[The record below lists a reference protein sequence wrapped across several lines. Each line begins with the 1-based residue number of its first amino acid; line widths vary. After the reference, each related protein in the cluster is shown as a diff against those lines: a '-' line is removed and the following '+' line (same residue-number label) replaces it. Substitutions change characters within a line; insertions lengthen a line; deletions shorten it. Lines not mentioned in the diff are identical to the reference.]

1 MIVFRIPLVF
11 IFLMTLQSLIIPC
24 AAQNL
29 SQNLTQ
35 NALKNPFPPRF
46 DRITSKHGL
55 SSNSI
60 TCFVQD
66 KRGFLWIG
74 THHGLNRFDGYRCKT
89 FFANPAKPHA
99 LINDDIMDI
108 LEDRT
113 GTLWVATHN
122 SGVAAFQAATETFTH
137 FRHNPAD
144 PRSLSDDNVHAL
156 TLDSTGCLWV
166 CTYNGGLNRFDAE
179 TRTFACLK
187 GKFRGGE
194 CGTNECSLTVVATA
208 RDGALWATSEGG
220 GTYRITFPKPANSQQ
235 QFSLN
240 SASIQAFAH
249 ASTSTINMTSNF
261 TSALAP
267 CAGSGVWSGSW
278 GGGIAQI
285 FPKDEGGIRRVV
297 RSNESPNAAQKL
309 SGNGLSHNTISA
321 LFCEADGTLWIGT
334 WGGGLVRYKPNASP
348 EHEEWSEEWTIFQH
362 DETHPEPLGSNFITA
377 IYRDR
382 NGILWIGT
390 ENAGVSVWN
399 PHKPQ
404 FTVLRSNSS
413 VQNLPQ
419 NQQTSSLYLRD
430 NMITALGG
438 SSGAGVWIG
447 TMNAGLQH
455 FNPTS
460 RIVTHFPSNLAKPN
474 ALSHRFIEALA
485 DDGKGTL
492 WIGNDSGG
500 VSMVQYAP
508 TPDKI
513 KAHKTFHPRSW
524 RIKTTN
530 PRQYLETPGLV
541 EAILLDSV
549 QTSLGEKQ
557 PQPALWLALTGTGLI
572 RSAMFRDSATAF
584 IPPAILRKNK
594 TGPASTRIMAMVR
607 DTDGAFWLATD
618 TAGLDRFYPES
629 STVTHFRH
637 RASDSTSLSSDQ
649 VSCLLKASNGALFA
663 GTGLGLNRLDLPLP
677 QGSDSGKIA
686 QTQAFTR
693 FTVEDGLPDN
703 GINSMLED
711 AQGRLWIGTNK
722 GLCRVSFPTPTTL
735 QVRVFT
741 EADGIAGNEHTRA
754 AYRAPDGTMYFG
766 TSSGLTIFH
775 PDSIR
780 ENPNPTRLALTGLR
794 KFNRPVQ
801 LDSSAA
807 FMRVLPLSYLEN
819 IITVEFA
826 ALGFT
831 VVENQ
836 QYSYK
841 MDGFDRDWIAAGTSR
856 EATYTNL
863 RGGEYLFRVRALQGD
878 GSWSSEEARLTIAVT
893 PPFWETAWFLT
904 LLAVSVLGGV
914 VALTSFVARQRL
926 AVRVQELERE
936 RAIQQERERERERI
950 SADIHDEIG
959 SGLTHI
965 AILSEVIKQQT
976 SEEMPAR
983 MHVDTL
989 SETAQDVVKS
999 IGNIVWALNPDHD
1012 ELPHFLAYTREYSST
1027 FLRSAGIRYA
1037 IRFSDEAPPYRLK
1050 SLIRRN
1056 LFLIVKE
1063 SLNNIVKYADANNV
1077 EIIFSFPE
1085 ETAPQTSN
1093 EAASKAIE
1101 CKLIVRDDGCGM
1113 SSLEGRKFG
1122 HGMKTMRRRAEE
1134 IGGAFVL
1141 ESELGKGTVITVTFA
1156 LESA

>member
-1 MIVFRIPLVF
+1 MFSRVSLAIIY
-11 IFLMTLQSLIIPC
+11 LMMLQSLIIPC
-24 AAQNL
+24 VAQNL
-29 SQNLTQ
+29 LHNTTP
-35 NALKNPFPPRF
+35 KTFPPRF

-89 FFANPAKPHA
+89 FFADPAKPHA

-108 LEDRT
+108 LEDRA

-122 SGVAAFQAATETFTH
+122 SGVAAFQPETETFTH

-144 PRSLSDDNVHAL
+144 PRSLSDDNVHSL

-166 CTYNGGLNRFDAE
+166 CTYNGGLNRFDAASL
-179 TRTFACLK
+179 TFTCLK

-208 RDGALWATSEGG
+208 RDGALWVASEGG
-220 GTYRITFPKPANSQQ
+220 GTYRITFPKLQHSEQK
-235 QFSLN
+235 FSLN
-240 SASIQAFAH
+240 SASIQAFAQ
-249 ASTSTINMTSNF
+249 ASTSTINMKSNF

-278 GGGIAQI
+278 GGGIAHI
-285 FPKDEGGIRRVV
+285 FPKVEGGIRRVL
-297 RSNESPNAAQKL
+297 RSRTSPNTAQTL
-309 SGNGLSHNTISA
+309 SESGLSNNTVSA
-321 LFCEADGTLWIGT
+321 LFCETDGTLWIGT
-334 WGGGLVRYKPNASP
+334 WGGGLVRYKPNAVP
-348 EHEEWSEEWTIFQH
+348 EHEAWSEEWTTFQH
-362 DETHPEPLGSNFITA
+362 DESHPEPLGSNFITA
-377 IYRDR
+377 IYRDH

-413 VQNLPQ
+413 LQNSVQ
-419 NQQTSSLYLRD
+419 NQQISSLYMHD

-455 FNPTS
+455 FDPAS
-460 RIVTHFPSNLAKPN
+460 RIITHFPSNLSNPN
-474 ALSHRFIEALA
+474 ALSHRFIQALA

-500 VSMVQYAP
+500 VSMVQYGS
-508 TPDKI
+508 TPDNI

-524 RIKTTN
+524 RIKTNN

-541 EAILLDSV
+541 EAMLLDSA
-549 QTSLGEKQ
+549 QASSGEKQ
-557 PQPALWLALTGTGLI
+557 PQAALWLALTGTGLVH
-572 RSAMFRDSATAF
+572 SAMFRDSATAF
-584 IPPAILRKNK
+584 IPQTRSPRSKP
-594 TGPASTRIMAMVR
+594 GPASTRVMAMLR

-618 TAGLDRFYPES
+618 TAGLDKFYPES
-629 STVTHFRH
+629 HTVTHFRH
-637 RASDSTSLSSDQ
+637 RANDTTSLSSDQ
-649 VSCLLKASNGALFA
+649 VSCLLKARNGALFA
-663 GTGLGLNRLDLPLP
+663 GTGLGLNRLDISHPNN
-677 QGSDSGKIA
+677 SGKNSP
-686 QTQAFTR
+686 TQAFTR

-703 GINSMLED
+703 GIISMLED
-711 AQGRLWIGTNK
+711 AKGRLWIGTNK

-794 KFNRPVQ
+794 KFNRLVQ
-801 LDSSAA
+801 LDSSVAY
-807 FMRVLPLSYLEN
+807 MRVLPLSYLEN

-863 RGGEYLFRVRALQGD
+863 RGGEYVFRVRALQGD
-878 GSWSSEEARLTIAVT
+878 GSWSSEEARLTLAVT

-914 VALTSFVARQRL
+914 IALTSFVARQRL

-936 RAIQQERERERERI
+936 RAIQIERERERERI

-976 SEEMPAR
+976 SSEMPSR
-983 MHVDTL
+983 PHVDTL

-1063 SLNNIVKYADANNV
+1063 SLNNIVKYADAKNV

-1085 ETAPQTSN
+1085 ESAPHTSN
-1093 EAASKAIE
+1093 EAANTAIE
-1101 CKLIVRDDGCGM
+1101 CTLVVRDDGCGM

-1134 IGGAFVL
+1134 IGGTFLL
-1141 ESELGKGTVITVTFA
+1141 ESELGKGTVITVRFA
-1156 LESA
+1156 LEGV